1 MKVKE
6 FVDGYKA
13 AEDKTEYMK
22 SHVIRTYLPIAEKM
36 KVARMAA
43 ESAYMIG
50 GSYSPQRSIG
60 ELMFN
65 IAKFE
70 AYTDVEVV
78 RVDEDGNVHT
88 AEEYDMIA
96 ECGAINML
104 MEVVGYPEFW
114 AFEEIYINAVD
125 DIKEA
130 ETDNWA
136 VMKRE
141 LGALAKTIEAVGS
154 NVADIVSEKLSP
166 DQVAELMRVI
176 ENGARNQV

>member
-130 ETDNWA
+130 ETDTWA
-136 VMKRE
+136 VLKKQATRISDVGGVIADAFAEQIRQALTPEEIRE
-141 LGALAKTIEAVGS
+141 LFSMLK
-154 NVADIVSEKLSP
+154 
-166 DQVAELMRVI
+166 DQV
-176 ENGARNQV
+176 QK